1 MKPQK
6 KNYRENRI
14 FSIVPRK
21 HLTYLLRHDN
31 EAFGD
36 ERKGSIGQ
44 MIFFSVEGG
53 NVALTDC

>member
-21 HLTYLLRHDN
+21 HLALLLKHDN
-31 EAFGD
+31 EAFCDG
-36 ERKGSIGQ
+36 RNGSIGQ

>member
-21 HLTYLLRHDN
+21 HLALLLKHDN
-31 EAFGD
+31 EAFCDG
-36 ERKGSIGQ
+36 RNGSIGQ
-44 MIFFSVEGG
+44 MIFFSMEGG